1 MNRLWTPGGTMKEVN
16 RTQRRFVTP
25 LLWFV
30 ILSSV
35 IATAAN
41 VSAFPTAAAII
52 SESTRQPQYNDF
64 LRLIYANL
72 PAPPTTLGGP
82 NAYRVFFGATT
93 FYQPPIQVGQIA
105 NFSGIPVDPTKDL
118 YVLRCIPPSN
128 SEADPTLA
136 VWAQV
141 IKRIQDD
148 YETHPPAPN
157 TTDEAI
163 QSIAQN
169 FVDIESQVVDLAL
182 SHALNTA
189 VQFFEEY
196 PAGSSSPI
204 FSAADM
210 QKQMS
215 TRFGTFTAF
224 TGLGYAAEGTATSPA
239 LDSDGTS
246 RAMVIPDFI
255 LKNVTLGEAGCRCI
269 QVPST
274 VPNRD
279 SSKLDPNFV
288 WRFGGDGFCR
298 KIRFLGAGL

>member
-1 MNRLWTPGGTMKEVN
+1 MKEEH
-16 RTQRRFVTP
+16 RTHRRFAG
-25 LLWFV
+25 LLVCFAV
-30 ILSSV
+30 LNSG
-35 IATAAN
+35 IATAA
-41 VSAFPTAAAII
+41 SAFAFPTAAAII
-52 SESTRQPQYNDF
+52 SEGTRQPQYNDF

-72 PAPPTTLGGP
+72 PSPPATLGGP
-82 NAYRVFFGATT
+82 NAYRVFFGATA
-93 FYQPPIQVGQIA
+93 FYQPPIQVAQIA

-118 YVLRCIPPSN
+118 YVLRCIPSSN

-182 SHALNTA
+182 NNALNTA

-204 FSAADM
+204 FSATDM
-210 QKQMS
+210 QRQMS

-239 LDSDGTS
+239 LDSESTS

-255 LKNVTLGEAGCRCI
+255 LKNVTLAEAGCRCI

-298 KIRFLGAGL
+298 KVRFLGTGL